1 MGKGKPDL
9 ALPLS
14 ELEGYGKQIRSI
26 KSRLNHT
33 KNLFESY
40 ADDIADGTVND
51 ALDDFESNWKDGRGD
66 ISKQLDS
73 LAGMADTV
81 VREFKKL
88 DVDLEQKAK
97 DTVKSEGAPGSG
109 HGQGPAPKKE

>member
-26 KSRLNHT
+26 KSRLSHT
-33 KNLFESY
+33 KDMFESF

-81 VREFKKL
+81 VREFRKL
-88 DVDLEQKAK
+88 DVDLEKKAK
-97 DTVKSEGAPGSG
+97 DTVKSEGAPDQG
-109 HGQGPAPKKE
+109 HGQAKK